1 MWNVVWLWHFFKYII
16 YKYGCSYKDFMY
28 FDVNISSEK
37 KNTKQYNSID
47 STIKKNETFSRNHF
61 IIIYFNHICLF

>member
-37 KNTKQYNSID
+37 KKTQNNTIQ
-47 STIKKNETFSRNHF
+47 
-61 IIIYFNHICLF
+61 